1 MLLSESSR
9 SEKATYSI
17 ISTMRHL
24 QKAKHGDSKNISDC
38 HGFRVGVHRERGEMS
53 VQDTEEFYVMKLF
66 LYNNGGYISLC
77 ICQNP

>member
-53 VQDTEEFYVMKLF
+53 V
-66 LYNNGGYISLC
+66 
-77 ICQNP
+77 